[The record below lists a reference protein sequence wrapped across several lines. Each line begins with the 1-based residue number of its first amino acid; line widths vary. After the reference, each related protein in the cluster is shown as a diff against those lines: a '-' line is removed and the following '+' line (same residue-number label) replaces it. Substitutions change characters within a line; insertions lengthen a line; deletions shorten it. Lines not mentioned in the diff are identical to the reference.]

1 MVAHLDGPAQDRP
14 DGTLPAFLF
23 ENLNRVLASRTV
35 VKKLTNLIALL
46 VLAGV
51 PALGEELK
59 PGEVVERFLQSEL
72 RLEAECQNYTYS
84 QTIIFQELSDWGS
97 VRGERV
103 VEYDIYFDT
112 AGERQLRKTRDRGRL
127 PNLRVT
133 QEDLDDA
140 VSRQPFM
147 LTSETASE
155 YEIDYVGKEL
165 VDELNTY
172 VFDVEPRKKKKGKR
186 YFQGRI
192 YVDDVDFLI
201 VMTSGK
207 IVPDHGNHR
216 YPAFETIRQEI
227 EEGIWFPTWTGA
239 DDTLYFK
246 DGSRRIKMV
255 VTYEDFKRFE
265 VGTSITFDSEEPIP
279 PN

>member
-1 MVAHLDGPAQDRP
+1 M
-14 DGTLPAFLF
+14 
-23 ENLNRVLASRTV
+23 
-35 VKKLTNLIALL
+35 KKLRNLIALV
-46 VLAGV
+46 VLIGG

-59 PGEVVERFLQSEL
+59 PGEVVERFLQSES
-72 RLEAECQNYTYS
+72 RLEAEFQHYTYS

-127 PNLRVT
+127 PNIRVT

-147 LTSETASE
+147 LTGETASE

-172 VFDVEPRKKKKGKR
+172 VFDVEPRKMKKGKR
-186 YFQGRI
+186 YFLGRI

-201 VMTSGK
+201 VMTGGK
-207 IVPDHGNHR
+207 IVPDHGDNR

-227 EEGIWFPTWTGA
+227 EEGIWFPAWTGA
-239 DDTLYFK
+239 DDTLHFK
-246 DGSRRIKMV
+246 DGPRRIKMV
-255 VTYEDFKRFE
+255 ITYEDFKRFE
-265 VGTSITFDSEEPIP
+265 VDTSITFDSEEPIP
-279 PN
+279 PGEATPPRSPDR

>member
-72 RLEAECQNYTYS
+72 RLEAEFQNYTYS